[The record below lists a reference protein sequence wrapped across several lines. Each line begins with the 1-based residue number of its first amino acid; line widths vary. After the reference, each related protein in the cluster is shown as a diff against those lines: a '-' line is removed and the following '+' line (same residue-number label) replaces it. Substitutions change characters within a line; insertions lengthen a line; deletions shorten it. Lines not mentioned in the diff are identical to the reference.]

1 MMRNRRAGSLLA
13 LALMVGLG
21 AAAFPRPGLDPAEA
35 QGQRVVVYGRVA
47 WVAGLRMVVVADNGV
62 SVTIDLRRADQRS
75 YGSLRGGD
83 RVVVTGVVAP
93 ERDRLIAEDIQADA
107 SGYSPHDY
115 WNTFQ
120 QAP

>member
-1 MMRNRRAGSLLA
+1 MSRGRRAIGRLGLVLVLGLA
-13 LALMVGLG
+13 VTVI
-21 AAAFPRPGLDPAEA
+21 PRPATDLAEA

-62 SVTIDLRRADQRS
+62 SVSIDLRRADQRS

-93 ERDRLIAEDIQADA
+93 ERDRLIAEAIQLDA
-107 SGYSPHDY
+107 GGYNPHDY

>member
-1 MMRNRRAGSLLA
+1 MRRGRHAGAIL
-13 LALMVGLG
+13 
-21 AAAFPRPGLDPAEA
+21 AAALVLGIGAGAVLQLGPGAAEA
-35 QGQRVVVYGRVA
+35 QGQRVVIYGRVA
-47 WVAGLRMVVVADNGV
+47 WVAGLRMVVVADNGA
-62 SVTIDLRRADQRS
+62 SVAIDLRRADQRS

-93 ERDRLIAEDIQADA
+93 ERDRLIAENIQVDPG
-107 SGYSPHDY
+107 GYNPHDY